1 MKSKLTKL
9 TLSIILTLTITS
21 LAVVLTLVCKPLYY
35 LDIHA
40 LHIPETTGCTISE
53 IKANYNAVIDY
64 CLSFGNAPL
73 EFPTFP
79 MSEGGRIHF
88 EEVKNIFNLFKYMV
102 IGGTLASTAG
112 ILWMRRKHCYG
123 YLKLTAI
130 LTVALPAIIGA
141 AVALNWDRTFVT
153 FHEIAFNN
161 DYWLFDPA
169 TDPVI
174 NILPDLYFLHCAVM
188 ILALVI
194 LGSILCAWAYR
205 AEKGKTTNNTNKKE
219 LISGKTDL
227 NISSSYFKVWTI
239 GRASYALIIVTS
251 LFEMRFRKSITE

>member
-9 TLSIILTLTITS
+9 MLSIILTLTIIS
-21 LAVVLTLVCKPLYY
+21 LAVILTLVCKPLYY

-40 LHIPETTGCTISE
+40 LHIPEATGYTISE
-53 IKANYNAVIDY
+53 IKSNYNAVIDY

-73 EFPTFP
+73 KFPTFP

-88 EEVKNIFNLFKYMV
+88 AEVKNIFNLFKYMA

-112 ILWMRRKHCYG
+112 ILWMRRRHCYG

-141 AVALNWDRTFVT
+141 AVALNWDWAFVT

-174 NILPDLYFLHCAVM
+174 NILPDAYFLHCAVM
-188 ILALVI
+188 ILVLVI
-194 LGSILCAWAYR
+194 LGSLSCAFACQKIKKKKR
-205 AEKGKTTNNTNKKE
+205 KTAEK
-219 LISGKTDL
+219 
-227 NISSSYFKVWTI
+227 
-239 GRASYALIIVTS
+239 
-251 LFEMRFRKSITE
+251 

>member
-9 TLSIILTLTITS
+9 MLSIILTLTIIS
-21 LAVVLTLVCKPLYY
+21 LAVILTLVCKPLYY

-40 LHIPETTGCTISE
+40 LHIPEATGYTISE
-53 IKANYNAVIDY
+53 IKSNYNAVIDY

-73 EFPTFP
+73 KFPTFP

-88 EEVKNIFNLFKYMV
+88 AEVKNIFNLFKYMA

-112 ILWMRRKHCYG
+112 ILWMRRRHCYG

-130 LTVALPAIIGA
+130 LTVALPAFVGA
-141 AVALNWDRTFVT
+141 AVALNWDRAFVT

-174 NILPDLYFLHCAVM
+174 NILPDEYFLHCAVM
-188 ILALVI
+188 ILVLVI
-194 LGSILCAWAYR
+194 LGSLSCAFTCR
-205 AEKGKTTNNTNKKE
+205 RIKKKKQQTAEK
-219 LISGKTDL
+219 
-227 NISSSYFKVWTI
+227 
-239 GRASYALIIVTS
+239 
-251 LFEMRFRKSITE
+251 

>member
-1 MKSKLTKL
+1 MKIKVSNIL
-9 TLSIILTLTITS
+9 LSLIMPLTIIS
-21 LAVVLTLVCKPLYY
+21 LAIVLTLACKPLYY

-40 LHIPETTGCTISE
+40 LHIPEATGYTISE
-53 IKANYNAVIDY
+53 IKSNYNAVIDY

-73 EFPTFP
+73 KFPTFP

-88 EEVKNIFNLFKYMV
+88 AEVKNIFNLFKYMA

-112 ILWMRRKHCYG
+112 ILWMRRRHCYG

-130 LTVALPAIIGA
+130 LTVALPAFVGA
-141 AVALNWDRTFVT
+141 AVALNWDRAFVT

-174 NILPDLYFLHCAVM
+174 NILPDAYFLHCAVM
-188 ILALVI
+188 ILVLVI
-194 LGSILCAWAYR
+194 LGSLSCAFACQKIKKKKR
-205 AEKGKTTNNTNKKE
+205 KTAEK
-219 LISGKTDL
+219 
-227 NISSSYFKVWTI
+227 
-239 GRASYALIIVTS
+239 
-251 LFEMRFRKSITE
+251 

>member
-9 TLSIILTLTITS
+9 TLSIILTLTIIS
-21 LAVVLTLVCKPLYY
+21 LAVVLTLACKPLYY

-112 ILWMRRKHCYG
+112 ILWMR
-123 YLKLTAI
+123 
-130 LTVALPAIIGA
+130 
-141 AVALNWDRTFVT
+141 
-153 FHEIAFNN
+153 
-161 DYWLFDPA
+161 
-169 TDPVI
+169 
-174 NILPDLYFLHCAVM
+174 
-188 ILALVI
+188 
-194 LGSILCAWAYR
+194 
-205 AEKGKTTNNTNKKE
+205 
-219 LISGKTDL
+219 
-227 NISSSYFKVWTI
+227 
-239 GRASYALIIVTS
+239 
-251 LFEMRFRKSITE
+251 

>member
-9 TLSIILTLTITS
+9 TLSIILTLTIIS
-21 LAVVLTLVCKPLYY
+21 LAVVLTLACKPLYY

-102 IGGTLASTAG
+102 IGGTLASTA
-112 ILWMRRKHCYG
+112 
-123 YLKLTAI
+123 AI
-130 LTVALPAIIGA
+130 LTVALPAVIGA

-205 AEKGKTTNNTNKKE
+205 AEKRKNNK
-219 LISGKTDL
+219 
-227 NISSSYFKVWTI
+227 
-239 GRASYALIIVTS
+239 
-251 LFEMRFRKSITE
+251 

>member
-1 MKSKLTKL
+1 MKIKVSNIL
-9 TLSIILTLTITS
+9 LSLIMTLTIIS
-21 LAVVLTLVCKPLYY
+21 LAIVLTLACKPLYY

-88 EEVKNIFNLFKYMV
+88 EEVKNIFNIFKYMA

-141 AVALNWDRTFVT
+141 AVALNWDWAFVT

-174 NILPDLYFLHCAVM
+174 NILPDEYFLHCAVM
-188 ILALVI
+188 ILVLVI
-194 LGSILCAWAYR
+194 LGSLSCAFTCR
-205 AEKGKTTNNTNKKE
+205 RIKKKKQQTAEK
-219 LISGKTDL
+219 
-227 NISSSYFKVWTI
+227 
-239 GRASYALIIVTS
+239 
-251 LFEMRFRKSITE
+251 

>member
-9 TLSIILTLTITS
+9 MLSIILTLTIIS
-21 LAVVLTLVCKPLYY
+21 LAVILTLVCKPLYY

-40 LHIPETTGCTISE
+40 LHIPEATGYTISE
-53 IKANYNAVIDY
+53 IKSNYNAVIDY

-73 EFPTFP
+73 KFPTFP

-88 EEVKNIFNLFKYMV
+88 AEVKNIFNLFKYMA

-112 ILWMRRKHCYG
+112 ILWMRRRHCYG

-141 AVALNWDRTFVT
+141 AVALNWDWAFVT

-174 NILPDLYFLHCAVM
+174 NILPDEYFLHCAVM
-188 ILALVI
+188 ILVLVI
-194 LGSILCAWAYR
+194 LGSVICGLTYR
-205 AEKGKTTNNTNKKE
+205 WTEK
-219 LISGKTDL
+219 
-227 NISSSYFKVWTI
+227 
-239 GRASYALIIVTS
+239 
-251 LFEMRFRKSITE
+251 KSAK

>member
-1 MKSKLTKL
+1 MKIKVSNIL
-9 TLSIILTLTITS
+9 LSLIMTLTIIS
-21 LAVVLTLVCKPLYY
+21 LAIVLTLACKPLYY

-53 IKANYNAVIDY
+53 IKANYDAVIDY

-88 EEVKNIFNLFKYMV
+88 EEVKNIFNLFKYMA
-102 IGGTLASTAG
+102 IGGTLASVAG
-112 ILWMRRKHCYG
+112 MLWMRRRQSYG

-130 LTVALPAIIGA
+130 LSVVLPTAIGT
-141 AVALNWDRTFVT
+141 AVALNWDWAFVT

-174 NILPDLYFLHCAVM
+174 NILPDEYFLHCAVM
-188 ILALVI
+188 ILVLVI
-194 LGSILCAWAYR
+194 LGSLICGLAYR
-205 AEKGKTTNNTNKKE
+205 RIQKKNV
-219 LISGKTDL
+219 K
-227 NISSSYFKVWTI
+227 
-239 GRASYALIIVTS
+239 
-251 LFEMRFRKSITE
+251 